1 MSYKIF
7 VDGLNIA
14 LPYGTG
20 IATYTRS
27 LLNAVKD
34 SGHKTGVVYGRNV
47 NNSENPRLR
56 EVLFFCEESSPP
68 RVKKLLFT
76 INKLLS
82 QYKKNNLIPSKIL
95 DNDFIDKGN
104 LKKLT
109 YNIDYIYNHPNIFN
123 FSKTYYKSSNN
134 FLNIDIEDKPE
145 IMHWTHLIPIKSV
158 GSINFYTIHDL
169 VPFTHPY
176 ADRSDKIMNWNMILK
191 IIENGDHILT
201 VSEASRRDIIRLFNA
216 PESQVTNLY
225 QAVEF
230 EEGLKNRP
238 AHLVERDVNGLFGLE
253 YGHYFLFYGA
263 IEPKKNVKRLI
274 EAYMAADCPGYPLV
288 IVSSR
293 SWSAEEDHAL
303 LEQLKG
309 RELPGKKKIIQ
320 LDYMSRSQLVSVV
333 KGARALVF
341 PSIAEGFGLPVAEAM
356 CLGTAVI
363 SSTHPAIQEIAG
375 DAALLVDP
383 YDVDALSEA
392 ISAMAEDDNLVKTLQ
407 QRGPVQAEKFSME
420 NYKKRLKDFYKKF
433 GF

>member
-1 MSYKIF
+1 MHYKIF
-7 VDGLNIA
+7 VDGLNLA

-20 IATYTRS
+20 IATYARS
-27 LLNAVKD
+27 LVNACKGM
-34 SGHKTGVVYGRNV
+34 SYESGVVYGRNV
-47 NNSENPRLR
+47 GNSDNPALK
-56 EVLFFCEESSPP
+56 EVLFFCEETNPP
-68 RVKKLLFT
+68 RVKKIFFT
-76 INKLLS
+76 INKLIS
-82 QYKKNNLIPSKIL
+82 QYKKNNLAPYKIK
-95 DNDFIDKGN
+95 NNNFIDKGN

-109 YNIDYIYNHPNIFN
+109 DNIDYIYNYPNIFN
-123 FSKTYYKSSNN
+123 FSKTYYKSCNS
-134 FLNIDIEDKPE
+134 FLNIDIKDKPE
-145 IMHWTHLIPIKSV
+145 IMHWTHLIPIRSV
-158 GSINFYTIHDL
+158 GSVNFYTIHDL

-176 ADRSDKIMNWNMILK
+176 ADKSDKVMNWNMILK

-201 VSEASRRDIIRLFNA
+201 VSEASKRDIIRLFNA

-225 QAVEF
+225 QAVDF
-230 EEGLKNRP
+230 EESLKNRP
-238 AHLVERDVNGLFGLE
+238 KHLVERDVNGLFGLE

-274 EAYMAADCPGYPLV
+274 EAYMAADCPDYPLV

-293 SWSAEEDHAL
+293 SWSAEQDHAL

-309 RELPGKKKIIQ
+309 RDLPGKKKIIQ
-320 LDYMSRSQLVSVV
+320 LDYMSRSQLVSAV

-375 DAALLVDP
+375 DAAVLVDP

-407 QRGPVQAEKFSME
+407 ERGPIQAEKFSMK
-420 NYKKRLKDFYKKF
+420 NYQARLKAFYQKF

>member
-1 MSYKIF
+1 MPFKIF
-7 VDGLNIA
+7 IDGLNIA
-14 LPYGTG
+14 LPHGTG
-20 IATYTRS
+20 IATYARS
-27 LLNAVKD
+27 LLNTAKN

-82 QYKKNNLIPSKIL
+82 QYKKNNLIPYKIP
-95 DNDFIDKGN
+95 NNHFIDKGN

-109 YNIDYIYNHPNIFN
+109 KNVDYIYNYSNLFN

-176 ADRSDKIMNWNMILK
+176 ADRSDKVMNWNMILK

-225 QAVEF
+225 QAVAF

-274 EAYMAADCPGYPLV
+274 EAYMAADCPDYPLV

-407 QRGPVQAEKFSME
+407 QRGPVQAEKFSMK

>member
-1 MSYKIF
+1 MPFKIF
-7 VDGLNIA
+7 IDGLNIA
-14 LPYGTG
+14 LPHGTG
-20 IATYTRS
+20 IATYARS
-27 LLNAVKD
+27 LLNTAKN

-56 EVLFFCEESSPP
+56 EVLFFCEESNPP
-68 RVKKLLFT
+68 RVKKLFFT

-95 DNDFIDKGN
+95 DNNFIDKGN

-109 YNIDYIYNHPNIFN
+109 YNIDYIYNYSNLFN

-176 ADRSDKIMNWNMILK
+176 ADRSDKVMNWNMILK

-274 EAYMAADCPGYPLV
+274 EAYMAADCPDYPLV

-392 ISAMAEDDNLVKTLQ
+392 ISAIAEDDNLVKTLQ

>member
-14 LPYGTG
+14 LPHGTG
-20 IATYTRS
+20 IATYARS
-27 LLNAVKD
+27 LLNTAKD

-82 QYKKNNLIPSKIL
+82 QYKKNNLIPYKIP
-95 DNDFIDKGN
+95 NNHFIDKGN

-109 YNIDYIYNHPNIFN
+109 KNVDYIYNYSNLFN

-176 ADRSDKIMNWNMILK
+176 ADRSDKVMNWNMILK

-383 YDVDALSEA
+383 YDVDALSAA

>member
-1 MSYKIF
+1 M
-7 VDGLNIA
+7 
-14 LPYGTG
+14 
-20 IATYTRS
+20 
-27 LLNAVKD
+27 
-34 SGHKTGVVYGRNV
+34 
-47 NNSENPRLR
+47 
-56 EVLFFCEESSPP
+56 VLDDAPQF
-68 RVKKLLFT
+68 
-76 INKLLS
+76 
-82 QYKKNNLIPSKIL
+82 
-95 DNDFIDKGN
+95 
-104 LKKLT
+104 
-109 YNIDYIYNHPNIFN
+109 
-123 FSKTYYKSSNN
+123 
-134 FLNIDIEDKPE
+134 
-145 IMHWTHLIPIKSV
+145 MHWTHLVPIKLKN
-158 GSINFYTIHDL
+158 SINIYTIHDL
-169 VPFTHPY
+169 VPFTHPNTVGGNHLL
-176 ADRSDKIMNWNMILK
+176 NWNIIADILK
-191 IIENGDHILT
+191 NGDHILT

-225 QAVEF
+225 QAVDF
-230 EEGLKNRP
+230 EEALKNRP

-288 IVSSR
+288 IISSR

-392 ISAMAEDDNLVKTLQ
+392 ISAIAEDDNLVKTLQ

>member
-1 MSYKIF
+1 MSSKCF
-7 VDGLNIA
+7 VDGLNLA
-14 LPYGTG
+14 NPQGTG
-20 IATYTRS
+20 IASYARS
-27 LLNAVKD
+27 LLKAIRGI
-34 SGHKTGVVYGRNV
+34 GHETGIIYGRNV
-47 NNSENPRLR
+47 SNSSNPALR
-56 EVLFFCEESSPP
+56 EILFFRDELVISP
-68 RVKKLLFT
+68 KKA
-76 INKLLS
+76 ILS
-82 QYKKNNLIPSKIL
+82 DIKDIIRYKKSGKIQPYRIDLNIVDKLYAKNINN
-95 DNDFIDKGN
+95 NVE
-104 LKKLT
+104 
-109 YNIDYIYNHPNIFN
+109 YIYNYRSIFTI
-123 FSKTYYKSSNN
+123 SKKNYKTFHN
-134 FLNIDIEDKPE
+134 FLNMVLDDVPQF
-145 IMHWTHLIPIKSV
+145 MHWTHLIPIKLKN
-158 GSINFYTIHDL
+158 SINIYTIHDL
-169 VPFTHPY
+169 VPFTHPNTVGGNHLL
-176 ADRSDKIMNWNMILK
+176 NWNIIADILK
-191 IIENGDHILT
+191 NGDHILT

-225 QAVEF
+225 QAVDF
-230 EEGLKNRP
+230 EEALKNRP

-274 EAYMAADCPGYPLV
+274 EAYMAADCPDYPLV